1 MQKTLED
8 NTMNKRILIVDDIDF
23 IVEFEEKVIS
33 SLAKELS
40 VNIKVD
46 SANTVAK
53 ALEKIAQNDYDAM
66 VVDMNLPDGSGID
79 IAKAALDKNKN
90 TNIAALTIYPHKY
103 EEHRAYFDAFFKK
116 PILPT
121 SYKENIRQLLQI

>member
-1 MQKTLED
+1 
-8 NTMNKRILIVDDIDF
+8 MNKRILIVDDIDF

-40 VNIKVD
+40 VSIKVD
-46 SANTVAK
+46 AANSVAT
-53 ALEKIAQNDYDAM
+53 ALEKISQNDYDAM
-66 VVDMNLPDGSGID
+66 VVDMNLPDGTGID
-79 IAKAALDKNKN
+79 IAKAALEKKED

-103 EEHRAYFDAFFKK
+103 EEYREYFDAFFKK

-121 SYKENIRQLLQI
+121 SYKQNIRQLLHI